1 MEDAGNSFFHMMCGA
16 VLFVVAV
23 LSLLLGIRGVTK
35 SVAMSRELLAD
46 DVVYEAVNYSDE
58 FIVDGEYV
66 VAYLMSEPKHIVYIV
81 GESSAVAV
89 QRDGKLAQSLLS
101 AGVFSEKAYRVSCEY
116 GMYGDIRQVSFVE
129 VSE

>member
-23 LSLLLGIRGVTK
+23 LCLLFGIRGVTK
-35 SVAMSRELLAD
+35 SVAINRELLSD
-46 DVVYEAVNYSDE
+46 DVVYEAVNYLDE

-89 QRDGKLAQSLLS
+89 QRDGNLAQSLLS
-101 AGVFSEKAYRVSCEY
+101 AGVFSGKAYRVSYEY
-116 GMYGDIRQVSFVE
+116 GMYGDIRQVSFME